1 MPSAV
6 APLFTDEVIASDIQH
21 ARDAI
26 DALLWRRD
34 IRSDAV
40 AVAVESID
48 RGARDSAA
56 IDGADQAGIDDS
68 PMGRVR
74 ASAVAVT
81 SEALG
86 QADVWVRAPLQVLAH
101 LHAVAAHG
109 FSDELGRPRSSDAT
123 DDPMHIGM
131 VPPAAMVSPR
141 LTLLSDVVTGDAIPA
156 IFEAALVHGE
166 LMALRP
172 FAWGNGLV
180 ARATVRTILGAR
192 GVDPSMFSVPEL
204 GMFEQGRSAYVSAI
218 RNFQTGRID
227 GMRSYISW
235 FSAALQVGTRV
246 R

>member
-1 MPSAV
+1 MPSRV
-6 APLFTDEVIASDIQH
+6 APLFTDELIAADIQQ

-34 IRSDAV
+34 IRADA
-40 AVAVESID
+40 ALVAVESID

-56 IDGADQAGIDDS
+56 IDGADQAGVDDS

-74 ASAVAVT
+74 ASAIAVT

-86 QADVWVRAPLQVLAH
+86 QVEIWPRAPLQVLAH

-109 FSDELGRPRSSDAT
+109 FSDELGRPRSSDTA
-123 DDPMHIGM
+123 DDSLHIGLL
-131 VPPAAMVSPR
+131 PPASMVSPR
-141 LTLLSDVVTGDAIPA
+141 LTLLSDVVTGDTIPA

-180 ARATVRTILGAR
+180 ARAIVRTILGAR
-192 GVDPSMFSVPEL
+192 GVDPAMFSVPEL
-204 GMFEQGRSAYVSAI
+204 GMFELGRSSYVSAI
-218 RNFQTGRID
+218 RNFQAGRID
-227 GMRSYISW
+227 GMRAYVTW
-235 FSAALQVGTRV
+235 FSAALQAGTRV

>member
-6 APLFTDEVIASDIQH
+6 APLFTDDVIAEQLSS

-34 IRSDAV
+34 IRSDAA
-40 AVAVESID
+40 AVALESIE

-56 IDGADQAGIDDS
+56 IDGADQATVDES

-74 ASAVAVT
+74 AAAIAVT

-86 QADVWVRAPLQVLAH
+86 QADTWPKAPLQVLAH
-101 LHAVAAHG
+101 LHAVAASG
-109 FSDELGRPRSSDAT
+109 FSEVVGRPRGDDIS
-123 DDPMHIGM
+123 DDPLHIGM
-131 VPPAAMVSPR
+131 LPPAAMVSPR
-141 LTLLSDVVTGDAIPA
+141 LTLLSDVVTGDTIPA

-172 FAWGNGLV
+172 FGWGNGLV
-180 ARATVRTILGAR
+180 ARAMVRTILSAR

-204 GMFEQGRSAYVSAI
+204 GMFESGRSAYVSAV
-218 RNFQTGRID
+218 RNFQSGRIE
-227 GMRSYISW
+227 GMRAYTGW
-235 FSAALQVGTRV
+235 FTDALRAGTRV

>member
-6 APLFTDEVIASDIQH
+6 APLFNDDAIAADIQA

-34 IRSDAV
+34 IRAE
-40 AVAVESID
+40 AAQVAVESID

-56 IDGADQAGIDDS
+56 IDGADQVGVDDS

-74 ASAVAVT
+74 ASAIAVT
-81 SEALG
+81 SQALG
-86 QADVWVRAPLQVLAH
+86 QADVWPRAPLQVLAH

-109 FSDELGRPRSSDAT
+109 FSDELGRPRSGDVV

-131 VPPAAMVSPR
+131 APPAAMVSPR
-141 LTLLSDVVTGDAIPA
+141 LTLLSDVVTGDAVPA
-156 IFEAALVHGE
+156 MFEAALVHGE

-204 GMFEQGRSAYVSAI
+204 GMFELGRSAYVSAV
-218 RNFQTGRID
+218 RNFQAGRIE
-227 GMRSYISW
+227 GMRAYISW
-235 FSAALQVGTRV
+235 FTAALQAGTRV